1 MPTYPCEKCGRV
13 FKQKSGYD
21 DHMSK
26 KTSCEKTSMIAA
38 VIDAKVEEKVKAV
51 VRAAMPKA
59 DITKETLPAF
69 FEDLHNLLW
78 NKAGLSPE
86 RALEHMTFF
95 FAYRLIEP
103 QADALALPKECRWS
117 YLASHKNENDTYE
130 TMKKGCVAFQKN
142 KVTKPFFKKPEI
154 DKATIIYE
162 IVEQI
167 SRISLTILQETDTL
181 GDIFEYMLGRG
192 MSTMSDEGQY
202 FTNRAICKLA
212 FKLAYDIKK
221 TLRRADGSLCTFADW
236 FCGTGGFPAEFV
248 KGVNANDPSV
258 LWTRDAGALYCQD
271 MNLSSVTTTLLNL
284 LILTGIPFSGDTIR
298 GSNSFTD
305 AITMGAGASF
315 PGLTVDYCFMNPP
328 YGGDKSKG
336 KEYKFAYSKTVK
348 GDDGGKSKKFFV
360 NQEIQSIGVEDDDKV
375 SAGVQLAMATLSEGG
390 VCCIVLPQGFF
401 FGASKKCVELRRKIA
416 EDYKIWSVVD
426 IASGSFLNTGTKT
439 SMMVFQKGAGVTETV
454 TFMGLNEAVLVE
466 ATLEELRVKNYSLN
480 YKQYLP
486 QSAMEVDGF
495 EMVKLGDL
503 VNFSGGK
510 FTTSYSKE
518 NPGEYPFFSGKTL
531 QPDGS
536 CKDFCFDGEEY
547 LVLIKDGGSGVGI
560 YGDKIGM
567 GKIFYVKGRS
577 AGTSHNAALYKKS
590 ERVLLMYLYYYL
602 KSIKSAI
609 MDLAKYT
616 TGLGVISQGDLRE
629 LQIPLPSLA
638 KQQEIVEQIDFYT
651 QMAHTEEQSLKILEK
666 IVMGWVKEMGRGK
679 ERVKL
684 GGVIKKVKSGK
695 TNSTDAS
702 GTGEFQFY
710 GCTAIVPTNTH
721 CSYDFEGDEY
731 LLFAKSGGNAK
742 TRVGENLGIGKFH
755 YVNGKTAGNIA
766 VFQYVVNNDI
776 ASCKFVYYLLR
787 TKLEE
792 IQSLADYTTGNGN
805 INIELMYNT
814 IELQLPSL
822 AEQQTLQSDFDEIRH
837 KHAKIAEYKAK
848 AQEAIQRLIP
858 GAKKETEKV
867 EVNQII
873 VPITMSHTNTCEVKQ
888 DGSGCTCR
896 LPLPIEKDEDHT
908 IASTVSISVTPATA
922 SVKRRKPKIAPKISV
937 E

>member
-26 KTSCEKTSMIAA
+26 KTPCEETSMIST
-38 VIDAKVEEKVKAV
+38 VIDAKVEEKVKAA

-59 DITKETLPAF
+59 EITKITDDTMKAF

-103 QADALALPKECRWS
+103 QADALQLPQECRWS

-130 TMKKGCVAFQKN
+130 TMKKGCIAFQKN

-154 DKATIIYE
+154 DKAMIIYE
-162 IVEQI
+162 IVEHI

-192 MSTMSDEGQY
+192 MSTMADEGQY

-248 KGVNANDPSV
+248 KGVKTHDPSV
-258 LWTRDAGALYCQD
+258 DWARDAGSLFCQD
-271 MNLSSVTTTLLNL
+271 MNLSSVTTTLLNM

-305 AITMGAGASF
+305 AITMGAGAPF

-348 GDDGGKSKKFFV
+348 GDDGKTKKFFV

-401 FGASKKCVELRRKIA
+401 FGASKKCVELRKKIA
-416 EDYKIWSVVD
+416 EEYRIHSVVD

-439 SMMVFQKGAGVTETV
+439 SMMVFQKGANATTGGVTETV
-454 TFMGLNEAVLVE
+454 RFMGLDETVLIE
-466 ATLEELRVKNYSLN
+466 ATLEELRAKNYSLN

-486 QSAMEVDGF
+486 QSAVEVDGF

-510 FTTSYSKE
+510 FTTGYSKE
-518 NPGEYPFFSGKTL
+518 NPGTYPFFSGKTL
-531 QPDGS
+531 QPDGT
-536 CKDFCFDGEEY
+536 CKDFCFDGDEY

-560 YGDKIGM
+560 YGDNIGM
-567 GKIFYVKGRS
+567 GKIFYVKGKS
-577 AGTSHNAALYKKS
+577 AGTSHNAALHKKS
-590 ERVLLMYLYYYL
+590 ERVLLLYLYYYL
-602 KSIKSAI
+602 KSIKSSI

-629 LQIPLPSLA
+629 LQIPLPSLE
-638 KQQEIVEQIDFYT
+638 KQQEIVDSIDSFA
-651 QMAHTEEQSLKILEK
+651 QLAHAEEQSLKMLEK
-666 IVMGWVKEMGRGK
+666 SVMFEVKWMGMGK

-684 GGVIKKVKSGK
+684 GDVTAVTTGKNKTPDDKKGTLYPYYGTSGITGYTDHFLEDGEYIMTARNGTIGNTFLMSGK
-695 TNSTDAS
+695 TYPSDHV
-702 GTGEFQFY
+702 F
-710 GCTAIVPTNTH
+710 VLRTNDKCH
-721 CSYDFEGDEY
+721 LMY
-731 LLFAKSGGNAK
+731 LYYWMMSNKE
-742 TRVGENLGIGKFH
+742 VMENLANVTTIPGIT
-755 YVNGKTAGNIA
+755 KTSLIGI
-766 VFQYVVNNDI
+766 
-776 ASCKFVYYLLR
+776 
-787 TKLEE
+787 E
-792 IQSLADYTTGNGN
+792 IP
-805 INIELMYNT
+805 
-814 IELQLPSL
+814 LPSL

-848 AQEAIQRLIP
+848 AQAAIQRLIP
-858 GAKKETEKV
+858 GAKALADTNTKDADTKV
-867 EVNQII
+867 MEPEMPVIEW
-873 VPITMSHTNTCEVKQ
+873 SHTSTCEVNE
-888 DGSGCTCR
+888 DGDGCTCR
-896 LPLPIEKDEDHT
+896 VPIEKEEDP
-908 IASTVSISVTPATA
+908 VSAAIPEVSATA
-922 SVKRRKPKIAPKISV
+922 AVSAIATVRRRPKKVAIAAM

>member
-26 KTSCEKTSMIAA
+26 KTSCEKTSIIAA

-51 VRAAMPKA
+51 VRASMPKA

-103 QADALALPKECRWS
+103 QADALALPQECRWS

-248 KGVNANDPSV
+248 KGVKANDPSV
-258 LWTRDAGALYCQD
+258 DWVRDAGALYCQD

-284 LILTGIPFSGDTIR
+284 LILTGIPFRGDTIR
-298 GSNSFTD
+298 ASNSFTD
-305 AITMGAGASF
+305 AITVGAGAPF

-336 KEYKFAYSKTVK
+336 KDYKFAYSKTVK
-348 GDDGGKSKKFFV
+348 GDDGSKSKKFFV

-401 FGASKKCVELRRKIA
+401 FGASKKCVELRKKIA

-439 SMMVFQKGAGVTETV
+439 SMMVFQKGVGATETV
-454 TFMGLNEAVLVE
+454 TFMGLNETVLVE
-466 ATLEELRVKNYSLN
+466 ATLEDLRSKNYSLN

-486 QSAMEVDGF
+486 QSAVEVDGF
-495 EMVKLGDL
+495 EMVKLGD
-503 VNFSGGK
+503 VCDIHFGERITKKDHIGTIYPVYGGGDDTFRADK
-510 FTTSYSKE
+510 KNREGITCKVSRFGISE
-518 NPGEYPFFSGKTL
+518 HNCVQIIHGEYWLMDSGFTITAKQDKAVDSYL
-531 QPDGS
+531 WNWLIHHR
-536 CKDFCFDGEEY
+536 KDVYQC
-547 LVLIKDGGSGVGI
+547 
-560 YGDKIGM
+560 
-567 GKIFYVKGRS
+567 GR
-577 AGTSHNAALYKKS
+577 ATAQMNMDMETFKS
-590 ERVLLMYLYYYL
+590 
-602 KSIKSAI
+602 
-609 MDLAKYT
+609 
-616 TGLGVISQGDLRE
+616 
-629 LQIPLPSLA
+629 LQIPLPSLE

-684 GGVIKKVKSGK
+684 GEVCSVKTGKYITKATSSPGIYPTYGGGDAGAYISEYNRENEFMISKDGVSEKCVR
-695 TNSTDAS
+695 
-702 GTGEFQFY
+702 Y
-710 GCTAIVPTNTH
+710 VC
-721 CSYDFEGDEY
+721 
-731 LLFAKSGGNAK
+731 
-742 TRVGENLGIGKFH
+742 GKFFLNH
-755 YVNGKTAGNIA
+755 HGW
-766 VFQYVVNNDI
+766 
-776 ASCKFVYYLLR
+776 
-787 TKLEE
+787 
-792 IQSLADYTTGNGN
+792 
-805 INIELMYNT
+805 T
-814 IELQLPSL
+814 IEPKGVVTYPYVGYWLLSNQDKLYELAVGTAQKGINQDSFYSIEIPLPSL

-837 KHAKIAEYKAK
+837 KYAKIAEYKAK

-867 EVNQII
+867 ITNQII
-873 VPITMSHTNTCEVKQ
+873 VPITMSHTSTCEVKQ

-896 LPLPIEKDEDHT
+896 LPLPIEKEEEHT
-908 IASTVSISVTPATA
+908 FASTVSTSVTPATA
-922 SVKRRKPKIAPKISV
+922 TVKRRKPKIAPKISV